1 MSKNGV
7 ASGLGAGIGLQVL
20 GLVVLRCAFVRSM
33 GRHRQTFFNLG
44 ADLRVVVDADGI
56 VNLISSCFKDI
67 FVLQYTFFS
76 LASIFNS
83 LIGRFAKL
91 FIYR

>member
-33 GRHRQTFFNLG
+33 GRHRQTFFSLG
-44 ADLRVVVDADGI
+44 AGLRVVVDADDI

-67 FVLQYTFFS
+67 FVLQYTFF
-76 LASIFNS
+76 F
-83 LIGRFAKL
+83 FCEH
-91 FIYR
+91 F